1 MRYFESG
8 STDIDA
14 NLRKWSMRQGNKIV
28 DFGGHG
34 VNGQGRTRP
43 KYVTKIPFDELSQE
57 LRDNI

>member
-1 MRYFESG
+1 MQYFESG

-14 NLRKWSMRQGNKIV
+14 NLHQCSMRQGNKTV

-43 KYVTKIPFDELSQE
+43 KYVTKIPFDELSQA
-57 LRDNI
+57 LCDKI